1 MLNRNYESCVCNLF
15 HMSSVSCVLLRQ
27 VIKHDSNTKNTV
39 VISEFN
45 SIKVRKLFLRFEFN
59 NFNRVIPI
67 WRPSEEGWRRSFFYP
82 ILNQEIERVKN
93 ENLFKIN
100 GLSHWYHLLSK
111 LSANHRL
118 VRRLW
123 LLTLQELHELSSDSH
138 LTRFVEA
145 FLLFCF
151 FESLK

>member
-1 MLNRNYESCVCNLF
+1 M
-15 HMSSVSCVLLRQ
+15 
-27 VIKHDSNTKNTV
+27 
-39 VISEFN
+39 
-45 SIKVRKLFLRFEFN
+45 
-59 NFNRVIPI
+59 
-67 WRPSEEGWRRSFFYP
+67 
-82 ILNQEIERVKN
+82 KN